1 VPSTEFSKEG
11 QSINMAKK
19 VGKIDGEINCHNH
32 TTACYSPKIDFITSA
47 FFLTLL
53 SFYTAAAWR
62 GPPIPPGR

>member
-1 VPSTEFSKEG
+1 MPSTEFPKEG

-19 VGKIDGEINCHNH
+19 VGKIKGEIKCHNH
-32 TTACYSPKIDFITSA
+32 TTACYSLLFDFIISA

-62 GPPIPPGR
+62 GPLTPPGR